1 MAKRAF
7 DILASALAIVALSPL
22 LVPII
27 AILKLT
33 GEGYI
38 FYAQERIG
46 RGGKPF
52 KILKFA
58 TMLKNSPNMAGG
70 DITVKR
76 DPRVLPLGHFLRR
89 TKINEL
95 PQLLNI
101 LSGDM
106 SVIGP
111 RPLTPRVA
119 ALFPPQ
125 HWLNIRN
132 LRPGLSGLGSIAFRD
147 EEKLLSA
154 AGDRERVYKELIVPY
169 KMALEGWYAR
179 HQSLWVDLKLIIFT
193 VVSVLDSAFNISRYF
208 KGLPERPLGLI
219 SLMQHS
225 SLGGRDE

>member
-7 DILASALAIVALSPL
+7 DILASALAIVVLSPL
-22 LVPII
+22 LLPVI
-27 AILKLT
+27 AILRLT

-52 KILKFA
+52 KILKFV
-58 TMLKNSPNMAGG
+58 TMLKSSPYMAGG
-70 DITVKR
+70 DITVCR
-76 DPRVLPLGHFLRR
+76 DPRVLPFGHFLRK

-95 PQLLNI
+95 PQLFNI
-101 LSGDM
+101 LVGDM

-125 HWLNIRN
+125 HWLDIQN

-147 EEKLLSA
+147 EEKLLNA
-154 AGDRERVYKELIVPY
+154 ADDRERVYGELIVPY

-179 HQSLWVDLKLIIFT
+179 NHSLWVDSKLIIFT
-193 VVSVLDSAFNISRYF
+193 VVSVLDSSSNVSRLF
-208 KGLPERPLGLI
+208 KGLPERSSALI
-219 SLMQHS
+219 SFMEQS
-225 SLGGRDE
+225 SLGRRDE